1 MNYQTKKKKKM
12 MVATITLPHEVRT
25 NNLETNGM
33 TDILMKETEATQ

>member
-12 MVATITLPHEVRT
+12 MVSTTTMPQEVRT
-25 NNLETNGM
+25 NTLETNGM